1 MTNDLTL
8 RVEESPVKSGGRSR
22 INRKTLEKLNITE
35 GESVVL
41 RSNHKDILVTIFS
54 DNLIDEGEIKIR
66 QQDLKK
72 LSVKEGDE
80 IKIKKHQSLLTNLL

>member
-1 MTNDLTL
+1 MKSDINL

-22 INRKTLEKLNITE
+22 INQKTLEKLNIAE

-41 RSNHKDILVTIFS
+41 RSNHKDILVTIYS
-54 DNLIDEGEIKIR
+54 DDLIEEGGIKVR